1 MLQCTKNWEN
11 PLKGLMIIELKK
23 IALIETAYCLSLL
36 QKISVFKVFVAF
48 LPQLWPVG
56 HHHTFPSQL
65 ASHHHLSVTQIFLH
79 PDF

>member
-56 HHHTFPSQL
+56 HITHF
-65 ASHHHLSVTQIFLH
+65 HLSWLPTIISL
-79 PDF
+79 